1 MIENYVRWNED
12 IGEWQLKC
20 IAYTGNN
27 IRKAQ
32 ATTEVESDKDV
43 SNICFLLFL
52 NFYKFFKN

>member
-1 MIENYVRWNED
+1 MIENYIRWNED

-32 ATTEVESDKDV
+32 ATTEVESSKDV
-43 SNICFLLFL
+43 SVTYFLLKLTFVKV
-52 NFYKFFKN
+52 FE